1 MKNLIFENPSLK
13 QALCE
18 IRYEPLDSD
27 VSVEMLGKLVP
38 ILNGKYP
45 LTEVFD
51 SSPVRVST
59 EDKVVTHTRNTYK
72 FYSKIHSYELLIK
85 NDAFSFLVKPN
96 HTTKYNNEEFY
107 GKLYE
112 EWENVSNALEID
124 SAIGIGVRFI
134 NKLEVDNVYNNDYFF
149 PTDSKYFPRSGLD
162 GKVNFTSKSEFQIDS
177 YNLLIVTSAC
187 RNIFH
192 KNKREFFLDIDRI
205 VTETV
210 KKENI
215 EVKLK
220 DLHKDI
226 KEVFFSS
233 ITKGYEE
240 KMRGNSDLNR

>member
-18 IRYEPLDSD
+18 IRYEPLDND
-27 VSVEMLGKLVP
+27 VSAEMLGKLVP
-38 ILNGKYP
+38 ILHENYP

-51 SSPVRVST
+51 NSPVRVSI
-59 EDKVVTHTRNTYK
+59 EDKVVTPPSNTYK
-72 FYSKIHSYELLIK
+72 FYSEIHSYELLIK

-107 GKLYE
+107 GKLCQ
-112 EWENVSNALEID
+112 EWENVSNSLEID
-124 SAIGIGVRFI
+124 GAIGIGVRFI

-149 PTDSKYFPRSGLD
+149 STDSKYFPRSGLD

-177 YNLLIVTSAC
+177 YNLLIVTFAC

-240 KMRGNSDLNR
+240 EMRGNSDLNR